1 MEFNGT
7 IHKICETVQVNAT
20 FKKRDVVLTIVN
32 TGKDGVDY
40 PEFISFQFVQD
51 KCDLLNEKKEGDAV
65 QILFNL
71 KGRKWISPQGEEK
84 YFNTLDAWQIHSD
97 PMAQLPD
104 LKPQPTQAAPAQQ
117 AQAAPN
123 PSTTYQN
130 ESEDE
135 VPF

>member
-7 IHKICETVQVNAT
+7 IHKICDAVHISDT

-51 KCDLLNEKKEGDAV
+51 KCDLLNDKKEGDAV
-65 QILFNL
+65 QVLFNL

-84 YFNTLDAWQIHSD
+84 YFNTLDAWQIHMDQQEPAS
-97 PMAQLPD
+97 PPQASPSKMAELP
-104 LKPQPTQAAPAQQ
+104 KEPPVM
-117 AQAAPN
+117 
-123 PSTTYQN
+123 PSMAD
-130 ESEDE
+130 SLEDT
-135 VPF
+135 PF

>member
-7 IHKICETVQVNAT
+7 IHKIFDAVQISAT
-20 FKKRDVVLTIVN
+20 FKKRDVVLTVVN

-40 PEFISFQFVQD
+40 SEFISFQFVQD

-65 QILFNL
+65 QVLFNL

-84 YFNTLDAWQIHSD
+84 YFNTLDAWQIHMD
-97 PMAQLPD
+97 QMAQLPD
-104 LKPQPTQAAPAQQ
+104 LKPQPEHQETPQQ
-117 AQAAPN
+117 STQAAPN
-123 PSTTYQN
+123 PGASLDDLDSN
-130 ESEDE
+130 